1 MSVVTEFPLAGRT
14 QTQGSPLAPLKL
26 DHARG
31 AAPSYADGVTRR
43 RTGPILAARLAPVT
57 EIPAEV
63 RQLVRERVPTMDDVE
78 VLMRLRASP
87 DVPLSTREVEAA
99 ARLGPET
106 TLRALRHLAREELVR
121 HDPAA
126 DSWLFQPKTA
136 AERRAVEALYTLY
149 NQRPVTLVKLI
160 YEQPATPLRLFS
172 DAFRLRK
179 EEGEE

>member
-1 MSVVTEFPLAGRT
+1 
-14 QTQGSPLAPLKL
+14 
-26 DHARG
+26 
-31 AAPSYADGVTRR
+31 
-43 RTGPILAARLAPVT
+43 
-57 EIPAEV
+57 
-63 RQLVRERVPTMDDVE
+63 MDLIE

-87 DVPLSTREVEAA
+87 DVALSTRAIEAA

-106 TLRALRHLAREELVR
+106 TLRSLQELSREGLAR

-126 DSWLFQPKTA
+126 DTWLFQPKSP

-172 DAFRLRK
+172 DAFRIRK
-179 EEGEE
+179 EEEEE

>member
-1 MSVVTEFPLAGRT
+1 
-14 QTQGSPLAPLKL
+14 
-26 DHARG
+26 
-31 AAPSYADGVTRR
+31 
-43 RTGPILAARLAPVT
+43 
-57 EIPAEV
+57 
-63 RQLVRERVPTMDDVE
+63 MDDVE

-179 EEGEE
+179 EEEEE